1 LDFFDW
7 FQVAGLGL
15 FIGMAM
21 GRTVATRIRHRVNTF
36 LPGRSSRL
44 ALLLFILTNV
54 WAFEG
59 LFFVLP
65 VGFRIFPSHLH
76 ITLVDWLPLKIAG
89 AALVVAGFCF
99 NIAAHLALGES
110 WRLGIDE
117 NRPGRLVTTGIY
129 RFTRNP
135 IYLFFGLYFFGTFLI
150 NGTLFFLGFLVL
162 GAVLLHLLTL
172 QEERFLARVHGP
184 AFAEYRQR
192 TPRYIGVAH
201 L

>member
-54 WAFEG
+54 WAFEV

-65 VGFRIFPSHLH
+65 VGFRIFPAPLH
-76 ITLVDWLPLKIAG
+76 IQLLDRLPLKVVG
-89 AALVVAGFCF
+89 VALIVVGFWF
-99 NIAAHLALGES
+99 NITGHIALGES

-117 NRPGRLVTTGIY
+117 NRPGRLVTAGVY